1 MAEEKHLETH
11 EPSLSHDDMAVLN
24 TLLHNIKG
32 LSPVSTVPELVEI
45 AVDDEAIA

>member
-1 MAEEKHLETH
+1 MAEEKHLETN

-32 LSPVSTVPELVEI
+32 LSPISTVPELVEV
-45 AVDDEAIA
+45 AVDDEAVA